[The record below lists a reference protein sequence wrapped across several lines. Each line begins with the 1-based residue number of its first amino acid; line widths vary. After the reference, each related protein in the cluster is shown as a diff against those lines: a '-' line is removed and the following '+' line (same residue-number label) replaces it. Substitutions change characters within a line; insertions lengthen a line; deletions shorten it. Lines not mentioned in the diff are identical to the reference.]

1 MTERDKKILNSIYG
15 WQSNA
20 NGDMTRPKCF
30 LPECIKERIRYFQP
44 QMVEG
49 LTFESCMQYI
59 LATQETEMELLAD
72 YHEFSNL
79 EWLSVSDE
87 VEEWHNSPDST
98 LASSQVAV
106 ALLYGYSGEEY
117 QVKYGDHYF
126 NNCYLL
132 VRNPDDYTHFS
143 QKGAEKAA
151 HMLRPR
157 YFVRDVRFCGFRR
170 SIVFSASINRDTK
183 ISKIYN
189 DANHV
194 FLFKVGQQNVEL
206 CAEAVKPQQPEC
218 FHFEEAVK
226 ILQSIQ
232 NIEPKIIKAKQSDKS
247 DD

>member
-1 MTERDKKILNSIYG
+1 MTEQDKKILNSIYG
-15 WQSNA
+15 WQGNV
-20 NGDMTRPKCF
+20 NGDITRPKCF

-79 EWLSVSDE
+79 EWLKVSDE

-117 QVKYGDHYF
+117 QVKYGNYYF
-126 NNCYLL
+126 NNRYLL
-132 VRNPDDYTHFS
+132 VRDPDDYTHFS
-143 QKGAEKAA
+143 QEGAEKAA
-151 HMLRPR
+151 QYLRPR
-157 YFVRDVRFCGFRR
+157 YFIRDVRFCNFRS
-170 SIVFSASINRDTK
+170 SIVFSESINIDTK

-189 DANHV
+189 SANYV
-194 FLFKVGQQNVEL
+194 FLFKVGQQDVEL
-206 CAEAVKPQQPEC
+206 FAETVKPQRPEC
-218 FHFEEAVK
+218 FHFAEAVK

-232 NIEPKIIKAKQSDKS
+232 NIEPKIIRANQSEKS